1 MALEQPNNQ
10 AMAPVQP
17 MAQRPPVSDEG
28 GAMPN
33 QGDAMPNQQA
43 QGQVQGQVQ
52 GQDQGQGQEQQIQE
66 FQQRVQQLSP
76 QEKQVLSQSLTPE
89 FKDITVKVFGS
100 EINIFFDVLES
111 GIEEPEAQPMPQP
124 QPAMA
129 QGGGEGFA
137 NRPPEQPQGGGMVQR
152 PQPV

>member
-10 AMAPVQP
+10 VQP
-17 MAQRPPVSDEG
+17 MAQRPPVGDGG

-33 QGDAMPNQQA
+33 QGDAMPNQQD
-43 QGQVQGQVQ
+43 Q

-89 FKDITVKVFGS
+89 FRDITVKVFGS
-100 EINIFFDVLES
+100 EISIFFDVLES

>member
-10 AMAPVQP
+10 PQP
-17 MAQRPPVSDEG
+17 MAQRPPVGDG
-28 GAMPN
+28 GE
-33 QGDAMPNQQA
+33 AMPNQQA
-43 QGQVQGQVQ
+43 QGQDQ
-52 GQDQGQGQEQQIQE
+52 GQDQGQNQEQQIQE

-76 QEKQVLSQSLTPE
+76 QEKQVLTQSLTPE
-89 FKDITVKVFGS
+89 FRDITIKVFGS
-100 EINIFFDVLES
+100 EISIFFDILES
-111 GIEEPEAQPMPQP
+111 GIEEPTAQPMPQP

>member
-10 AMAPVQP
+10 PQPMAPVQP
-17 MAQRPPVSDEG
+17 MAQRPPVGDG
-28 GAMPN
+28 
-33 QGDAMPNQQA
+33 GDAMPNQQA
-43 QGQVQGQVQ
+43 QGQVQGQDQ

-76 QEKQVLSQSLTPE
+76 QEKQVLSQSLTPD
-89 FKDITVKVFGS
+89 FRDITIKVFGS
-100 EINIFFDVLES
+100 EISIFFDILES

>member
-10 AMAPVQP
+10 PQP
-17 MAQRPPVSDEG
+17 MAQRPPVSDG
-28 GAMPN
+28 GE
-33 QGDAMPNQQA
+33 AMPNQQA
-43 QGQVQGQVQ
+43 QGQEQEQGQN
-52 GQDQGQGQEQQIQE
+52 QEQQIQE

-76 QEKQVLSQSLTPE
+76 QEKQVLSQSLTPD
-89 FKDITVKVFGS
+89 FRDITIKVFGS
-100 EINIFFDVLES
+100 EISIFFDILES
-111 GIEEPEAQPMPQP
+111 GIEETQPTAQPMPQP

>member
-17 MAQRPPVSDEG
+17 MAQRPPVGDGG
-28 GAMPN
+28 GAMPTE
-33 QGDAMPNQQA
+33 QA
-43 QGQVQGQVQ
+43 QGQAQ
-52 GQDQGQGQEQQIQE
+52 GQDQGQQIQE

-76 QEKQVLSQSLTPE
+76 QEKQVLSQSLTPD
-89 FKDITVKVFGS
+89 FRDITIKVFGS
-100 EINIFFDVLES
+100 EISIFFDILES

>member
-1 MALEQPNNQ
+1 MAIEQQNNQ
-10 AMAPVQP
+10 AQS

-28 GAMPN
+28 GQMPME
-33 QGDAMPNQQA
+33 QEQE
-43 QGQVQGQVQ
+43 QGQN
-52 GQDQGQGQEQQIQE
+52 QEQQIQQ
-66 FQQRVQQLSP
+66 FTQKVQQLSP
-76 QEKQVLSQSLTPE
+76 EEKRIVIQSITPE
-89 FKDITVKVFGS
+89 FKEITITVFGS
-100 EINIFFDVLES
+100 DIGIFFDILES
-111 GIEEPEAQPMPQP
+111 GIEEMQPTAQPVPQP

>member
-10 AMAPVQP
+10 PQP
-17 MAQRPPVSDEG
+17 MAQRPPVGDG
-28 GAMPN
+28 GE
-33 QGDAMPNQQA
+33 AMPNQQA
-43 QGQVQGQVQ
+43 QGQ
-52 GQDQGQGQEQQIQE
+52 DQGQNQEQQIQE

-76 QEKQVLSQSLTPE
+76 QEKQVLTQSLTPE
-89 FKDITVKVFGS
+89 FRDITIKVFGS
-100 EINIFFDVLES
+100 EISIFFDILES

>member
-1 MALEQPNNQ
+1 
-10 AMAPVQP
+10 

-33 QGDAMPNQQA
+33 QGQGEMMPNQQ
-43 QGQVQGQVQ
+43 
-52 GQDQGQGQEQQIQE
+52 DQGQQGQNETQQ
-66 FQQRVQQLSP
+66 FQQKVQQLSP
-76 QEKQVLSQSLTPE
+76 EEKQILTQSLTPE
-89 FKDITVKVFGS
+89 FRDITVKVFGP
-100 EINIFFDVLES
+100 EINIFIDILES
-111 GIEEPEAQPMPQP
+111 GIEEPETQPTPQPQP

-129 QGGGEGFA
+129 QGGEEGFA

>member
-1 MALEQPNNQ
+1 MALEQPSNQ
-10 AMAPVQP
+10 VQP
-17 MAQRPPVSDEG
+17 MAQRPPVGDG
-28 GAMPN
+28 GEAMPN

-43 QGQVQGQVQ
+43 QGQ
-52 GQDQGQGQEQQIQE
+52 DQGQNQEQQIQE

-89 FKDITVKVFGS
+89 FRDITIKVFGS
-100 EINIFFDVLES
+100 EISIFFDILES
-111 GIEEPEAQPMPQP
+111 GIEETQPTAQPMPQP

-137 NRPPEQPQGGGMVQR
+137 NRPPEQPQGRGMVQR

>member
-10 AMAPVQP
+10 PQP
-17 MAQRPPVSDEG
+17 MAQRPPVGDG
-28 GAMPN
+28 GE
-33 QGDAMPNQQA
+33 AMPNQQA
-43 QGQVQGQVQ
+43 QGQDQ
-52 GQDQGQGQEQQIQE
+52 GQDQGQNQEQQIQE

-76 QEKQVLSQSLTPE
+76 QEKQVLAQSLTPE
-89 FKDITVKVFGS
+89 FRDITIKVFGS
-100 EINIFFDVLES
+100 EISVFFDILES
-111 GIEEPEAQPMPQP
+111 GIEETQPTAQPMPQP

>member
-10 AMAPVQP
+10 PQP

-43 QGQVQGQVQ
+43 QGQAQGQ
-52 GQDQGQGQEQQIQE
+52 GQDQGQNQEQQIQE

-89 FKDITVKVFGS
+89 FKDITIKVFGS
-100 EINIFFDVLES
+100 EISIFFDVLES
-111 GIEEPEAQPMPQP
+111 GIEEMQPTAQPMPQP

>member
-10 AMAPVQP
+10 VQP
-17 MAQRPPVSDEG
+17 MAQRPPVGDGG

-43 QGQVQGQVQ
+43 QGQAQ

-89 FKDITVKVFGS
+89 FRDITIKVFGS
-100 EINIFFDVLES
+100 EISIFFDILES
-111 GIEEPEAQPMPQP
+111 GIEETQPTAQPMPQP